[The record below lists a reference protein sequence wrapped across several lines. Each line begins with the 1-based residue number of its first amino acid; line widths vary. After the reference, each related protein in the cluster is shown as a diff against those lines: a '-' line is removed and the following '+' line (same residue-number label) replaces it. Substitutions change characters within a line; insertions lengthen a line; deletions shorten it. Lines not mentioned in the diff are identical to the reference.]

1 MKKDNNNNNNIFIL
15 NKQKTEQ
22 NSQKDYNFLI
32 SNPVLMFIKNE
43 HNEKQ
48 KIDKENESNEAEL
61 EENLENSEVSMESN
75 EQFINGENK
84 YRRGRWTEEEHKNFL
99 KGIINYGNDWKMV
112 EKIVKTRTSSQSRS
126 HAQKYFLKFKNLVE
140 YYNLNERSLYEFIT
154 GEYSLS
160 FFFDK
165 QFIQLNLDE
174 KKKLVNTFISNID
187 LFSKT
192 KNKRRKKSFDKN
204 KKISNDDYNK
214 IFKIESQ
221 DDNKSFHSDEDDE
234 NDNDNDN
241 DNDDISALN
250 NKKILNNKTK
260 RNKIFNVVKC
270 SKYKYSEEYMKNI
283 DNKMNNKN
291 IKLKFLVQKN
301 KTEKNSNNKNNKGN
315 KGNNNKANAKMN
327 NSYIINNNIININ
340 NTNNLDLNV
349 LNIFNY
355 NINTININN
364 INYINNSNESNK
376 DIFENSEKNIIDN
389 NNNFLSFS
397 QKYLSYDFLRN
408 SNNNNLKMF
417 ENDEDDELSSLDNN
431 KNKTIFASPL

>member
-1 MKKDNNNNNNIFIL
+1 MYHLLNIFIL
-15 NKQKTEQ
+15 NKQTTEQ

-48 KIDKENESNEAEL
+48 EIDKENEPNEAEL

-140 YYNLNERSLYEFIT
+140 YYKLNEKSLYEVIN
-154 GEYSLS
+154 GQYSLS

-165 QFIQLNLDE
+165 QFIQLNSEE
-174 KKKLVNTFISNID
+174 KKKLLDTFITNIN
-187 LFSKT
+187 LFSES
-192 KNKRRKKSFDKN
+192 KNKRRKKSIDKN
-204 KKISNDDYNK
+204 KNKNIITTDDYNK
-214 IFKIESQ
+214 IFKIESKD
-221 DDNKSFHSDEDDE
+221 DDNKSFHSDEDD
-234 NDNDNDN
+234 DNDNDKDNISSLN
-241 DNDDISALN
+241 DKN
-250 NKKILNNKTK
+250 ILNKKTK
-260 RNKIFNVVKC
+260 RNKIFNIVKC
-270 SKYKYSEEYMKNI
+270 TKYKYSEEFKNNL
-283 DNKMNNKN
+283 DNKNKN
-291 IKLKFLVQKN
+291 IKFKFFVQKN
-301 KTEKNSNNKNNKGN
+301 KAEKNSSN
-315 KGNNNKANAKMN
+315 KGNNNKNNSKMN
-327 NSYIINNNIININ
+327 NNLIINNKIININ
-340 NTNNLDLNV
+340 NTNNLDVNV

-364 INYINNSNESNK
+364 INYINNTNESNK
-376 DIFENSEKNIIDN
+376 NIFENSEKNILDN
-389 NNNFLSFS
+389 NNNFLTFS

-408 SNNNNLKMF
+408 SNNNNLNLF
-417 ENDEDDELSSLDNN
+417 ENDEEDELSSLSNN
-431 KNKTIFASPL
+431 KNKTIFVSPL